1 VPKKRGRPSLANV
14 AKVEQQLFM
23 KKRDKK
29 ALEKEAVAVKPF
41 KKLGSLAQ
49 KIKIASTSKD
59 KPSLVDRLF
68 GQKKAV

>member
-1 VPKKRGRPSLANV
+1 
-14 AKVEQQLFM
+14 M

-68 GQKKAV
+68 GQKKVV